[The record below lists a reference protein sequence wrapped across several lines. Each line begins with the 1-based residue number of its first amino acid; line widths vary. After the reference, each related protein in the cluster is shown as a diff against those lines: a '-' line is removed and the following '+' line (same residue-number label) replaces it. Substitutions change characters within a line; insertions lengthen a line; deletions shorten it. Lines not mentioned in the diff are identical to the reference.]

1 METEVLIPTLF
12 YLSSAQMDTI
22 RPFFPRSRGIPR
34 VDDQR
39 ILSGSI
45 YVLKFGLQWKD
56 APKEYGPYTTLYNRS
71 VGNKEKIF
79 EELRRQYVDILIT
92 DTVSLLMPVATHGD
106 QDLIRTLWHPALMLE
121 HDESAQRFELLAGTR
136 EKRAPGHFEQS
147 IHPDTEST
155 PDPRAQVAETQREMG
170 KDASFSPD
178 ANKVQKAVEEGRSMS
193 RQGIEHVTGLSKS
206 KTIQC
211 LSRLVSE
218 KRVAKYGQGKG
229 SYYTPITR

>member
-71 VGNKEKIF
+71 VRNKEKIF
-79 EELRRQYVDILIT
+79 EELRRQYVDVLIT
-92 DTVSLLMPVATHGD
+92 DTVSLLMPEATHGG
-106 QDLIRTLWHPALMLE
+106 
-121 HDESAQRFELLAGTR
+121 S
-136 EKRAPGHFEQS
+136 
-147 IHPDTEST
+147 
-155 PDPRAQVAETQREMG
+155 
-170 KDASFSPD
+170 
-178 ANKVQKAVEEGRSMS
+178 
-193 RQGIEHVTGLSKS
+193 
-206 KTIQC
+206 
-211 LSRLVSE
+211 
-218 KRVAKYGQGKG
+218 G
-229 SYYTPITR
+229 SYTDFAEELKKLWIIFFQATLMDSRHSPLIWGFSWLDTVRRCCGT